1 MSWASLTVDGW
12 QQDPFVFI
20 QLLERWPVEVKIG
33 VHNAPRELVVE
44 SDQSPE
50 EVDAA
55 VRAAIADEGVLE
67 LTDERGRKVLVRAAH
82 LAYVEIGEPVE
93 RRVGFGTL

>member
-1 MSWASLTVDGW
+1 M
-12 QQDPFVFI
+12 
-20 QLLERWPVEVKIG
+20 EVKIG
-33 VHNAPRELVVE
+33 VHNAPRELVIE
-44 SDQSPE
+44 SNQSPE

-55 VRAAIADEGVLE
+55 VRGAIADEGVLE

-82 LAYVEIGEPVE
+82 LTYVEIGEPVE